1 MSKDLFKIFEKYRLG
16 ERAMLCL
23 WVNGHC
29 NPFSDCNEV
38 ARNLEQ
44 TLDMQIGRLELSSKG
59 EWVIRNPLAKAITK
73 EIGRVTVDGIGMIN
87 ASLPNRHG
95 EFEYYDPRAAAE
107 FLEMPARL
115 ARLEEHMENV
125 LKLVKQQSS
134 EDKSGGIMAEG
145 ENT

>member
-1 MSKDLFKIFEKYRLG
+1 MENSNI
-16 ERAMLCL
+16 
-23 WVNGHC
+23 
-29 NPFSDCNEV
+29 
-38 ARNLEQ
+38 
-44 TLDMQIGRLELSSKG
+44 
-59 EWVIRNPLAKAITK
+59 
-73 EIGRVTVDGIGMIN
+73 MIQG
-87 ASLPNRHG
+87 LR
-95 EFEYYDPRAAAE
+95 AE